1 MEEGRV
7 GQVGWL
13 VGWAA
18 ALAAMAGRAAA
29 VEERA
34 SRVEGRVVQ
43 EERAAP
49 GWTAAAPMVAV
60 AVELGSLLA
69 ARARA
74 AGLAAMV
81 AMADEVV
88 AMVVDSLYRSR
99 GYRQVAARRQIVSIG
114 WLSPRRPSNRRRRT
128 RRPRRP

>member
-1 MEEGRV
+1 MGL
-7 GQVGWL
+7 VGWW

-49 GWTAAAPMVAV
+49 GWTAAPMVAV

-88 AMVVDSLYRSR
+88 AMAVDSLYRSR
-99 GYRQVAARRQIVSIG
+99 GCRQVAARRQIVSIG

-128 RRPRRP
+128 RRLRRP